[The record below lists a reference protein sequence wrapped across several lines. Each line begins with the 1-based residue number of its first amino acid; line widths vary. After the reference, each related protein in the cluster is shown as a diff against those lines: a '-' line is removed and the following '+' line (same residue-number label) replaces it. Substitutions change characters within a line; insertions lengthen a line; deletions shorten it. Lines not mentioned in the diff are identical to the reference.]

1 MNQTN
6 KAIEPK
12 SFNVGALLSEPVN
25 YIIPMYQRNYA
36 WEEDEIHQLIRDVV
50 DYQQKVDAKSYY
62 IGTLVV
68 FKRGDGSYEV
78 IDGQQR
84 FTTLSLIAIYLKHL
98 GIKEYTKI
106 NIGFESRPKS
116 TLTFDALFHQQKLH
130 TLNGEAYNQGIV
142 KGYKLIDKALS
153 KLHLLSEGKE
163 ISINDFADY
172 LFSHVQ
178 IIKVEVPPD
187 TDLNH
192 YFEIM
197 NNRGEQLEKHEILK
211 AQMMSVLNT
220 ITDASDKKESLN
232 ALNLVWNACSNM
244 ERYVQYGFTTEQRS
258 RLFSEDWGQFEVAD
272 FVDLV
277 EKLKNQPSSSTV
289 ETSTTN
295 EAEKTLG
302 AILAKSLEAKE
313 PKKNSNDKTED
324 APDRFNSVINFSNFL
339 LHVLG
344 VLCAK
349 KGGVPLDDKQL
360 ITQFELYVLRVED
373 KVKRVKQFIFALL
386 KCKYMFDQ
394 YVIKRDFAKGDE
406 NWSLMRLKYYPATK
420 SKKTGSTS
428 FVDSFGNESESRQV
442 LMLLSA
448 FHVSFPTMIYKHWL
462 NAALNYLY
470 RQSTIEASSYL
481 VYLENLA
488 KVFAFDRFLADTKQR
503 EYVDMIYD
511 TDMSVLNTNVSNE
524 EIEKKLRYGEVENF
538 IFNYLDY
545 LLWRDAKNSKDEVI
559 KKFQFTSR
567 SSVEHFYP
575 QLPMN
580 DFPTLPDESLH
591 SFGNLCLIS
600 HSKNSRLS
608 NFQPQSKLEYFEPNL
623 KKKNIESLKLYK
635 MIQHLRTAKNWGQ
648 HEIKAHGDEMLEI
661 LMDERNK

>member
-6 KAIEPK
+6 KADEPK
-12 SFNVGALLSEPVN
+12 SYNVGALLSEPVN

-50 DYQQKVDAKSYY
+50 DYQQKGDAKPYY

-68 FKRGDGSYEV
+68 FKRGVGSYEV

-84 FTTLSLIAIYLKHL
+84 FTTLSLIAIYLKRQN
-98 GIKEYTKI
+98 IKEYTKI

-116 TLTFDALFHQQKLH
+116 TLTFDALFHGQELH
-130 TLNGEAYNQGIV
+130 TLNSEAYNQGVV

-153 KLHLLSEGKE
+153 KLHLLSEGKKT
-163 ISINDFADY
+163 IVQDFADY

-220 ITDASDKKESLN
+220 ITDENDKKESLN
-232 ALNLVWNACSNM
+232 AINLVWNACSNM

-258 RLFSEDWGQFEVAD
+258 RLFGADWGQFEVAN
-272 FVDLV
+272 FADLV
-277 EKLKNQPSSSTV
+277 KKLKNQPTSSTV
-289 ETSTTN
+289 ENSKTN
-295 EAEKTLG
+295 EAEKMA
-302 AILAKSLEAKE
+302 AILAKPLEAKE

-406 NWSLMRLKYYPATK
+406 NWSLMRVKYYPATK

-481 VYLENLA
+481 VYLEKLA
-488 KVFAFDRFLADTKQR
+488 KVFAFDRFLAVPEQR

-524 EIEKKLRYGEVENF
+524 EIEKKLSYGEVENF

-545 LLWRDAKNSKDEVI
+545 LLWRDNKNSKDEVI
-559 KKFQFTSR
+559 KKFRFTSR

-575 QLPMN
+575 QHPMN
-580 DFPTLPDESLH
+580 DFPPLADESLH

-635 MIQHLRTAKNWGQ
+635 MIQQLRTAKNWGQ
-648 HEIKAHGDEMLEI
+648 HEIKAHGDEMLKI